1 MGFQSLKLWLFF
13 RWTPAA
19 IEAQPLKRNQSLFL
33 IKLGRLCHRNKYLI
47 TNVWYLFLSPVCVVI
62 IGTLAF
68 MTNNAEIK
76 RKEENVFQITT
87 LNTRHLEQ
95 DCLFLVRFLVMQL
108 TNLHNKSRDFHIYIS
123 VIAVLLYFCRPLLL
137 MTLPFG
143 SQKKELSAMWMVML
157 RNL

>member
-1 MGFQSLKLWLFF
+1 MSD
-13 RWTPAA
+13 
-19 IEAQPLKRNQSLFL
+19 I
-33 IKLGRLCHRNKYLI
+33 Y
-47 TNVWYLFLSPVCVVI
+47 VLSPVCVVI

-87 LNTRHLEQ
+87 LNIRHLEQ

-123 VIAVLLYFCRPLLL
+123 AIAVLLYFCRPLLL

-143 SQKKELSAMWMVML
+143 SQKKELSAM
-157 RNL
+157 